1 MAPSPDS
8 SEIDIDIEYVRK
20 YTFSSCNEMEPS
32 LTQSPIGK
40 PPMKNVL
47 STNTY
52 LLTLIHT
59 HIQIHKRIYK
69 YTAYY
74 DSYTLFHIDRAIKQG
89 GVLQYK

>member
-40 PPMKNVL
+40 PPMKNFVIYKHI
-47 STNTY
+47 STNTHPY
-52 LLTLIHT
+52 THT
-59 HIQIHKRIYK
+59 N
-69 YTAYY
+69 T
-74 DSYTLFHIDRAIKQG
+74 
-89 GVLQYK
+89 